1 MARRTLLIIAS
12 ILLAALGTA
21 LIWLYVQGAENRA
34 QQNADLVPALFLTK
48 NVAVGQSPSAAVIV
62 KEVPPS
68 VATGAVTSGQELGS
82 QTMKVPGLV
91 GQVLLKSM
99 LSSSGVTAGRF
110 PAGGAVALSIN
121 DPNRVPAD
129 LQPGDTVDI
138 VRLSKDGA
146 VPVLSNVKV
155 RTVGPA
161 HEQTTV
167 GTTTSGTT
175 SGTGQSGTIPPTII
189 GLDIKDAATATKLYD
204 VVARGDQVALY
215 VHNPGTP

>member
-1 MARRTLLIIAS
+1 VARRTLLIIAS

-34 QQNADLVPALFLTK
+34 QQNAELVPALFLTQ
-48 NVAVGQSPSAAVIV
+48 NVAAGQSPRAAVVV

-68 VATGAVTSGQELGS
+68 VASGAVTTGQELGT
-82 QTMKVPGLV
+82 QTLKVPGLA

-110 PAGGAVALSIN
+110 PAGGAVSLTIN

-129 LQPGDTVDI
+129 LQAGDTVDI
-138 VRLSKDGA
+138 VRLGKDGA
-146 VPVLSNVKV
+146 SVVLSDIRV
-155 RTVGPA
+155 RTVGPN
-161 HEQTTV
+161 HEQTAA
-167 GTTTSGTT
+167 GTTTAN
-175 SGTGQSGTIPPTII
+175 GTGGIPPTIV
-189 GLDIKDAATATKLYD
+189 GLDIRDAPTATKLYD

-215 VHNPGTP
+215 VHNPSTP